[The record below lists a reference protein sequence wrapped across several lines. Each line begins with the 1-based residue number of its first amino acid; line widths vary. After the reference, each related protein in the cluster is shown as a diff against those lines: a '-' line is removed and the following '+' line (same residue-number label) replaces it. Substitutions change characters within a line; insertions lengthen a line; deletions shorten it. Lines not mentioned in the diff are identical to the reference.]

1 MKRIENIKNIAIII
15 ISLFA
20 FSIIPLNLIPADMK
34 NADNYNEW
42 VTASSLRIVNSWLT
56 DGIIKDNFVMY
67 EDFASVEFENNNNR
81 SAYVSYPPGSLIPL
95 FLSARIIGKE
105 EISVAFIKTFAQ
117 YQYYF
122 SVLFLALFFYACLIT
137 LELKSRPLIILL
149 PIALSTLWS
158 FLPFN
163 VYYMKNVFFS
173 DQAVIPLSI
182 IFFSVEVLLYNRR
195 LAQYKKPLQAFSAII
210 IFVGLLSDYYFF
222 PIVAV
227 VCLSRII
234 NAFQNRPDKSFLYK
248 VLSDTWMIIL
258 SVVCA
263 ASLFFIQ
270 LLSVPNGLKLLAV
283 TFNIRTGS
291 GVEHGGIQLLAI
303 HHFNVGFS
311 VFSLP
316 ILIGVTIFCV
326 IFPFIRNKFSEKMQ
340 MVIRWLS
347 IIALSSVLHTAILR
361 EHSIVHEFSM
371 LKYNLVFTFMIF
383 TIIYWLYARY
393 VTSSFK
399 IIKKYSVLMIIIIS
413 CLSIYGLIDLI
424 HYNKKFYNKRMD
436 RADHSMAEFTRRNTS
451 YYDVVYSPDYEIACN
466 PPQDLAISRKRIYR
480 IARLDEISVQ
490 DLPDHAIINILIS
503 EETLENK
510 DWSILKNNENSAKGS
525 DRFYLFKFSK
535 RSFQSLPHA
544 L

>member
-1 MKRIENIKNIAIII
+1 
-15 ISLFA
+15 
-20 FSIIPLNLIPADMK
+20 MK

-67 EDFASVEFENNNNR
+67 EDFASVEFENNSNR

-117 YQYYF
+117 YQYYL

-137 LELKSRPLIILL
+137 LELKSKPLIILL
-149 PIALSTLWS
+149 PITLSTLWS

-182 IFFSVEVLLYNRR
+182 IFFLIEVLLCNKR
-195 LAQYKKPLQAFSAII
+195 LTHYRKPLQILSAMIL
-210 IFVGLLSDYYFF
+210 FVGLLNDYYFF
-222 PIVAV
+222 CIAV
-227 VCLSRII
+227 VVCFARII
-234 NAFQNRPDKSFLYK
+234 NAFQNHPDKSFLNN
-248 VLSDTWMIIL
+248 VVSDTWMTIL
-258 SVVCA
+258 SLICA

-270 LLSVPNGLKLLAV
+270 LLSVPNGLKLLAI

-311 VFSLP
+311 VFFLP

-347 IIALSSVLHTAILR
+347 IITLSSVLHTAILR

-393 VTSSFK
+393 ITSSFK
-399 IIKKYSVLMIIIIS
+399 IIKKYSVLMLIIIS
-413 CLSIYGLIDLI
+413 CLSIYGLNDLI

-436 RADHSMAEFTRRNTS
+436 GADHSIAEFIRRNTN
-451 YYDVVYSPDYEIACN
+451 YYDVVYSPDFEINVN
-466 PPQDLAISRKRIYR
+466 PPQDLAISRKRIYK
-480 IARLDEISVQ
+480 ILSLDEIPVKE
-490 DLPDHAIINILIS
+490 LPDHAMINVLIS
-503 EETLENK
+503 KETKENNI
-510 DWSILKNNENSAKGS
+510 WSKLKNDDVFAEES
-525 DRFYLFKFSK
+525 DKLCLFKFSK
-535 RSFQSLPHA
+535 RSFLSLPHA
-544 L
+544 E